1 MILEENGRIVRGVGG
16 LYEILLDAGETA
28 LSGCTIASRAKGNF
42 RHEGVQPLVGDR
54 VRVQYDD
61 SAVARYTA
69 QEPPK
74 SDDGGGVV
82 IAEILP
88 RQNELIRPPMANLGV
103 LFITFA
109 AAKPAPVT
117 ETIDKLIAIAEHNG
131 IEPVPVICKC
141 DVDPV
146 RAAELEEIYQN
157 AGFTVFS
164 LSAAQNEGID
174 VLRTWISTNLGGR
187 VAAFA
192 GASGVGKSTLLTALF
207 PSLSLDTGRL
217 SEKISRGRHTTRSVT
232 LYPMCEISD
241 IATDAYIAD
250 TPGFSMLDFIEFD
263 FYTLEDLPHCF
274 PEFEPYL
281 TECRY
286 TDCSHTKESA
296 RDCAVAAAIERGD
309 IAKERHE
316 SYLSIYADLVQK
328 KPWQKK

>member
-1 MILEENGRIVRGVGG
+1 MINNISGIILSGLGG
-16 LYEILLDAGETA
+16 LYSVRDEKGEVYA
-28 LSGCTIASRAKGNF
+28 CRAKGAF
-42 RHEGVQPLVGDR
+42 RRQGISPLVGDR
-54 VRVQYDD
+54 VSIRPPE
-61 SAVARYTA
+61 VAGKEYFI
-69 QEPPK
+69 E
-74 SDDGGGVV
+74 
-82 IAEILP
+82 EIGE
-88 RQNELIRPPMANLGV
+88 RANALIRPPMANLKT
-103 LFITFA
+103 LFVAFA
-109 AAKPAPVT
+109 PKDPEPST
-117 ETIDKLIAIAEHNG
+117 LYLDKLLSIAVYNHITPVVVITKQDVSPRLAE
-131 IEPVPVICKC
+131 KY
-141 DVDPV
+141 
-146 RAAELEEIYQN
+146 AAIYRKT
-157 AGFTVFS
+157 GHRVFLCS
-164 LSAAQNEGID
+164 SEDGAGID
-174 VLRTWISTNLGGR
+174 ELKAYVRTLDGIC
-187 VAAFA
+187 AFA
-192 GASGVGKSTLLTALF
+192 GASGVGKSTLLNALF